1 MSVIY
6 CTAPQGSDQWFADR
20 AGAITASM
28 ATECRKVVGGLD
40 ERQSRYVDLVRSG
53 IDEKQAAN
61 DAGYKSKPSSDIIR
75 RAISGENV
83 GDYSD
88 KAKDYAF
95 KLAVERISGRLL
107 DEPQFDTWQARR
119 GREEEPNARLSYE
132 EKTANWVEEVSF
144 ARTEDGKF
152 GASLDGKVGDVG
164 SLEIK
169 CFLASAKVR
178 DILFSRDLSDYKDQI
193 QMGLWITGKQWCD
206 FVFYAPYLASIRKE
220 TTIIRVERDN
230 EYIEAMQADLL
241 AFDKYVCEIE
251 AKLRAL

>member
-6 CTAPQGSDQWFADR
+6 CTAPQGSDQWFSDR

-28 ATECRKVVGGLD
+28 AKEVRKVVGGLD
-40 ERQSRYVDLVRSG
+40 ERQSKYVELVRSG
-53 IDEKQAAN
+53 YDEKLAAN
-61 DAGYKSKPSSDIIR
+61 DAGYKAKPSSDIIR
-75 RAISGENV
+75 RAIAGEKV

-95 KLAVERISGRLL
+95 KLAVERISGKVL
-107 DEPQFDTWQARR
+107 DEPSFDTWQARR
-119 GREEEPNARLSYE
+119 GRDEEPKGRLSYE

-178 DILFSRDLSDYKDQI
+178 GILFDGDLAEYTDQI
-193 QMGLWITGKQWCD
+193 QMGMWITGKQWCD
-206 FVFYAPYLASIRKE
+206 FVFYAPYLSDIGKE
-220 TTIIRVERDN
+220 TTIIRVNRDN
-230 EYIEAMQADLL
+230 EYIESMQSDLL
-241 AFDKYVCEIE
+241 KFDKYIFEIE
-251 AKLRAL
+251 QKLRNL